1 MHTLARLGTCAAA
14 ITVSITPA
22 GTFEIITAT
31 ADGGTTVVLD
41 PKLRRCDFG
50 LVTTAA
56 MVPHTA
62 LGTCSVL
69 VHRAGSRAV
78 AEVHLVDAP
87 EPGAH
92 FDVGLIQEPRPAS
105 ATCGPGDPGTA
116 FTGLDIDA
124 SGTGTVTIQDTI
136 RQGTTG
142 IWVIIEQPNAHSQ
155 NPAEFYTSEFVAP
168 V

>member
-62 LGTCSVL
+62 LGTGSVL
-69 VHRAGSRAV
+69 VHRARVEGGCRS
-78 AEVHLVDAP
+78 
-87 EPGAH
+87 
-92 FDVGLIQEPRPAS
+92 
-105 ATCGPGDPGTA
+105 
-116 FTGLDIDA
+116 A
-124 SGTGTVTIQDTI
+124 SGGCPRT
-136 RQGTTG
+136 RR
-142 IWVIIEQPNAHSQ
+142 P
-155 NPAEFYTSEFVAP
+155 F
-168 V
+168 